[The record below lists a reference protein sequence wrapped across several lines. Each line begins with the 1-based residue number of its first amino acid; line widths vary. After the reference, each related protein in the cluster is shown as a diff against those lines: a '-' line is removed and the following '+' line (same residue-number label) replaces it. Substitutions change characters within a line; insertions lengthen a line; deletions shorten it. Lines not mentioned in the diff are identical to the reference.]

1 MSRLPVPYAKP
12 RSEGH
17 MKKMKK
23 AQPKDLNPGRKEAQP
38 KLLPSA
44 KNQTE
49 DSEDIERAVYDGMQ
63 DLRIKKPR

>member
-1 MSRLPVPYAKP
+1 
-12 RSEGH
+12 

-44 KNQTE
+44 KNQTG